1 MSDIGLIFSPLDY
14 FLIALVVASPGLVV
28 GAVVGALAWRRRR
41 IMGATGGAVLGALL
55 CIAGAYA
62 KLVLWS

>member
-1 MSDIGLIFSPLDY
+1 MSDISLVFSPLDY
-14 FLIALVVASPGLVV
+14 LVIALVVASPGLVV

-41 IMGATGGAVLGALL
+41 IMGAASGAVLGGLL
-55 CIAGAYA
+55 CIAGAYL

>member
-14 FLIALVVASPGLVV
+14 LVIALVIASPGLVV

-41 IMGATGGAVLGALL
+41 IMGAACGAGLGAVL
-55 CIAGAYA
+55 CIAAAYA

>member
-14 FLIALVVASPGLVV
+14 LLIALVIASPGLVV
-28 GAVVGALAWRRRR
+28 GAAVGALAWRRRR

-55 CIAGAYA
+55 CIAGAYV
-62 KLVLWS
+62 KLMLWS